1 MRKII
6 LMLALAVLLTACGKD
21 RMEEQAETTASAPP
35 ETAAKT
41 TAPATSVETQ
51 EVPAVFTMDAARS
64 VEDYYG
70 GDVLYKAD
78 FDGDGEK
85 ENCTVKIVCHGTQC
99 YVEEIEITRTS
110 GEKIVVEHPTTA
122 TGMRSN
128 LYKSKACYNIYLH
141 AGPEGYTDG
150 VIISGSP
157 GGGSGELGL
166 AVQAKKGE
174 HDVVLQYLFYADRL
188 AAPVAVWEN

>member
-6 LMLALAVLLTACGKD
+6 LILALAVLLTACGKD
-21 RMEEQAETTASAPP
+21 CIEEQAETTASAPP

-41 TAPATSVETQ
+41 TAATTAVEMQ
-51 EVPAVFTMDAARS
+51 EEPAVFTMDAAHS

-85 ENCTVKIVCHGTQC
+85 ENCIVKIVGHGTQC

-122 TGMRSN
+122 MGMRSN
-128 LYKSKACYNIYLH
+128 LYISK
-141 AGPEGYTDG
+141 D
-150 VIISGSP
+150 
-157 GGGSGELGL
+157 
-166 AVQAKKGE
+166 
-174 HDVVLQYLFYADRL
+174 
-188 AAPVAVWEN
+188 